1 MVEIALALA
10 EVVDTELAWAELV
23 DTSLAFTELV
33 VTDALVNVEVK
44 MTFTLKVSEF
54 IDDFASKS
62 K

>member
-10 EVVDTELAWAELV
+10 EAVDTELAWAEVV

-44 MTFTLKVSEF
+44 MTFTLKVS
-54 IDDFASKS
+54 
-62 K
+62 